1 MKKKGR
7 GCTRVYAEICTWEG
21 GVPYK
26 IPAGSGP
33 RDWIIQAMLQ
43 EARQNLM
50 TTPLRATGARWR
62 IFCLGLG
69 PSQTGAHVSSK

>member
-7 GCTRVYAEICTWEG
+7 ECTQVYAKICTWEG

-62 IFCLGLG
+62 IY
-69 PSQTGAHVSSK
+69 